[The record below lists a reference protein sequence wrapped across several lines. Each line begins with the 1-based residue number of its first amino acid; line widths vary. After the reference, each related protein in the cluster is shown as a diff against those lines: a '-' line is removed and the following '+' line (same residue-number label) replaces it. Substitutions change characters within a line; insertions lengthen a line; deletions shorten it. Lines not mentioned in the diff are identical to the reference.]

1 MGEKKREAIEEARAF
16 LIYPPGIEKLSRLRY
31 EKAEEARQIARY
43 RAGVELAFK
52 NSFSRREK
60 HRHECNQARNST
72 KDPNSIFNS

>member
-43 RAGVELAFK
+43 RGGVEK
-52 NSFSRREK
+52 VSS
-60 HRHECNQARNST
+60 
-72 KDPNSIFNS
+72 